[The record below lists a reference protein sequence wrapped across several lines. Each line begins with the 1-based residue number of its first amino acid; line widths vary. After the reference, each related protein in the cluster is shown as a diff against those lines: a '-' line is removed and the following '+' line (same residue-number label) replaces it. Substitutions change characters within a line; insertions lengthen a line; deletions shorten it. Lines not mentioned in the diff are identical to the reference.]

1 MFFQPIFYN
10 LKFSVTQAINP
21 HIQQPA
27 NKFVEKAVSLPSK
40 KVKNSGAKLP
50 KKILGKDISLHAQP
64 KTDMVVLSSAK
75 TKVQKTQNKTNNSYG
90 KNIKKVLN
98 KYFDNSD
105 VNADV
110 NAEQQIARQENLTSL
125 VNSYEKENLAQQ
137 RKNSFTNETI
147 KESRQKAIKLMI
159 DDGKEQLAMFKEDAK
174 QDNKLMANNIRKYYP
189 EYVPN
194 HEEIVYN
201 TSKIYQ

>member
-10 LKFSVTQAINP
+10 LKSSVTQAINP

-40 KVKNSGAKLP
+40 KVKNSAAKLP

-64 KTDMVVLSSAK
+64 KTDTVVLSSAK
-75 TKVQKTQNKTNNSYG
+75 TNVQKAQNKTNNSYG

-105 VNADV
+105 VNA
-110 NAEQQIARQENLTSL
+110 EQQIARQENLTSL
-125 VNSYEKENLAQQ
+125 VNSYEKENIARQ

-147 KESRQKAIKLMI
+147 KESRQNALNLMI
-159 DDGKEQLAMFKEDAK
+159 NDAKEKLAVFKEATK
-174 QDNKLMANNIRKYYP
+174 QDNELMANDIRKYYP

>member
-27 NKFVEKAVSLPSK
+27 NKFVEKAVTLPSK

-75 TKVQKTQNKTNNSYG
+75 TKVQKAQNKTNNSYG

-105 VNADV
+105 VNA
-110 NAEQQIARQENLTSL
+110 EQQIARQENLTSL
-125 VNSYEKENLAQQ
+125 VNSYEKENIARQ

-147 KESRQKAIKLMI
+147 KESRQNAIKLMT
-159 DDGKEQLAMFKEDAK
+159 DAGKEQLAMFKEVVK
-174 QDNKLMANNIRKYYP
+174 HDNRLMANDIRKHYP
-189 EYVPN
+189 EYIPS
-194 HEEIVYN
+194 HEEIVDY

>member
-27 NKFVEKAVSLPSK
+27 NKAVSLPSK

-75 TKVQKTQNKTNNSYG
+75 TKVQKAQNKTNNSYG

-105 VNADV
+105 VNA
-110 NAEQQIARQENLTSL
+110 EQQIARQENLTSL
-125 VNSYEKENLAQQ
+125 VNSYEKENIARQ
-137 RKNSFTNETI
+137 RKNSFTNETL
-147 KESRQKAIKLMI
+147 KESRQNALNLMI
-159 DDGKEQLAMFKEDAK
+159 NDAKEKLAVFKEATK
-174 QDNKLMANNIRKYYP
+174 QDNELMANDIRKYYP

>member
-64 KTDMVVLSSAK
+64 KTDTVVLSSAK

-105 VNADV
+105 VNA
-110 NAEQQIARQENLTSL
+110 EQQIARQENLASL
-125 VNSYEKENLAQQ
+125 VNSYEKENIVRQ
-137 RKNSFTNETI
+137 RKKSRTNETL
-147 KESRQKAIKLMI
+147 KESRQNAIKLMT
-159 DDGKEQLAMFKEDAK
+159 DYGKEQLAMFKEDTK
-174 QDNKLMANNIRKYYP
+174 QNNKLMANDIRKYYP

>member
-40 KVKNSGAKLP
+40 KVKNSGAKFP

-75 TKVQKTQNKTNNSYG
+75 TKVQKAQNKTNNSYG

-105 VNADV
+105 VNA
-110 NAEQQIARQENLTSL
+110 EQQIARQENLTSL
-125 VNSYEKENLAQQ
+125 VNSYEKENIVRQ
-137 RKNSFTNETI
+137 RKKSRTNETL
-147 KESRQKAIKLMI
+147 KESRQKAIKLMTE
-159 DDGKEQLAMFKEDAK
+159 DGKERLAMFKEVVK
-174 QDNKLMANNIRKYYP
+174 HDNRLMANDIRKYYP
-189 EYVPN
+189 EYIPS
-194 HEEIVYN
+194 HEEIVDY

>member
-75 TKVQKTQNKTNNSYG
+75 TKVQKAQNKTNNNYG

-98 KYFDNSD
+98 KYFDNS
-105 VNADV
+105 DV

-125 VNSYEKENLAQQ
+125 VNSYEKENIVRQ
-137 RKNSFTNETI
+137 RKKSRTNETL
-147 KESRQKAIKLMI
+147 KESRQNAIKLMT
-159 DDGKEQLAMFKEDAK
+159 DYGKEQLAMFKEDTK
-174 QDNKLMANNIRKYYP
+174 QNNKLMANDIRKYYP

>member
-64 KTDMVVLSSAK
+64 KTDTVVLSSAK
-75 TKVQKTQNKTNNSYG
+75 TKVQKAQNKTNNSYG
-90 KNIKKVLN
+90 KNIKKVLD
-98 KYFDNSD
+98 KYFDNS
-105 VNADV
+105 DV

-125 VNSYEKENLAQQ
+125 VNSYEKENIARQ

-147 KESRQKAIKLMI
+147 KESRQNALNLMI
-159 DDGKEQLAMFKEDAK
+159 NDAKEKLAVFKEATK
-174 QDNKLMANNIRKYYP
+174 QDNELMANDIRKYYP

-194 HEEIVYN
+194 HEEVVYN

>member
-75 TKVQKTQNKTNNSYG
+75 TKVQKAQNKTNNSYG

-105 VNADV
+105 VNA
-110 NAEQQIARQENLTSL
+110 EQQVARQENLTSL
-125 VNSYEKENLAQQ
+125 VNSYENENLAQQ

-147 KESRQKAIKLMI
+147 KESRQNALNLMI
-159 DDGKEQLAMFKEDAK
+159 NDAKEKLAVFKEATK
-174 QDNKLMANNIRKYYP
+174 QDNELMANDIRKYYP

>member
-75 TKVQKTQNKTNNSYG
+75 TKVQKAQNKTNNSYG

-105 VNADV
+105 VNA
-110 NAEQQIARQENLTSL
+110 EQQIARQENLTSL
-125 VNSYEKENLAQQ
+125 VNSYEKENIVRQ
-137 RKNSFTNETI
+137 RKKSRTNETL
-147 KESRQKAIKLMI
+147 KESRQNAIKLMT
-159 DDGKEQLAMFKEDAK
+159 DYGKEQLAMFKEVVK
-174 QDNKLMANNIRKYYP
+174 HDNRLMTNDIKKHYP

-194 HEEIVYN
+194 HEEIVYY

>member
-75 TKVQKTQNKTNNSYG
+75 TKVQKAQNKTNNSYG
-90 KNIKKVLN
+90 KDIKKVLN
-98 KYFDNSD
+98 KYFDNS
-105 VNADV
+105 DV

-125 VNSYEKENLAQQ
+125 VNSYEKENIARQ

-147 KESRQKAIKLMI
+147 KESRQNAIKLMT
-159 DDGKEQLAMFKEDAK
+159 DYGKEQLAMFKEVVK
-174 QDNKLMANNIRKYYP
+174 HDNRLMTNDIKKHYP

>member
-75 TKVQKTQNKTNNSYG
+75 TKVQKAQNKTNNSYG
-90 KNIKKVLN
+90 KNIKKVLD
-98 KYFDNSD
+98 KYFDNS
-105 VNADV
+105 DV

-125 VNSYEKENLAQQ
+125 VNSYEKENIVRQ
-137 RKNSFTNETI
+137 RKKSRTNETL
-147 KESRQKAIKLMI
+147 KESRQNALNLMI
-159 DDGKEQLAMFKEDAK
+159 NDAKEKLAVFKEATK
-174 QDNKLMANNIRKYYP
+174 QDNELMANDIRKYYP

>member
-75 TKVQKTQNKTNNSYG
+75 TKVQKAQNKTTNSYG
-90 KNIKKVLN
+90 KTIKKVLN
-98 KYFDNSD
+98 KYFDNS
-105 VNADV
+105 DV

-125 VNSYEKENLAQQ
+125 VNSYEKENIVRQ
-137 RKNSFTNETI
+137 RKKSRTNETI
-147 KESRQKAIKLMI
+147 KESRQNAIKLMT
-159 DDGKEQLAMFKEDAK
+159 DDGKERLAMFKEVVK
-174 QDNKLMANNIRKYYP
+174 HDNRLMANDIRKYYP
-189 EYVPN
+189 EYIPS
-194 HEEIVYN
+194 HEEIVDY

>member
-40 KVKNSGAKLP
+40 KVKNSAAKLP

-64 KTDMVVLSSAK
+64 KTDTVVLSSAK
-75 TKVQKTQNKTNNSYG
+75 TNVQKAQNKTNNSYG

-105 VNADV
+105 VNA
-110 NAEQQIARQENLTSL
+110 EQQIARQENLTSL
-125 VNSYEKENLAQQ
+125 VNSYEKENIARQ

-147 KESRQKAIKLMI
+147 KESRQNAIKLMT
-159 DDGKEQLAMFKEDAK
+159 DYGKEQLAMFKEVVK
-174 QDNKLMANNIRKYYP
+174 HENRLMTNDIKKHYP
-189 EYVPN
+189 EYIPS
-194 HEEIVYN
+194 HEEIVYY

>member
-40 KVKNSGAKLP
+40 KVKNSAAKLP

-64 KTDMVVLSSAK
+64 KTDTVVLSSAK
-75 TKVQKTQNKTNNSYG
+75 TKVQKAQNKTNNSYG

-105 VNADV
+105 VNA
-110 NAEQQIARQENLTSL
+110 EQQIARQENLTSL
-125 VNSYEKENLAQQ
+125 VNSYEKENIARQ

-147 KESRQKAIKLMI
+147 KESRQNAIKLMT
-159 DDGKEQLAMFKEDAK
+159 DDGKEQLAMFKEVVK
-174 QDNKLMANNIRKYYP
+174 HDNRLMANDIRKYYP
-189 EYVPN
+189 EYIPS

>member
-40 KVKNSGAKLP
+40 KVKNSAAKLP

-64 KTDMVVLSSAK
+64 KTDTVVLSSAK
-75 TKVQKTQNKTNNSYG
+75 TKVQKVQNKTNNSYG

-105 VNADV
+105 VNA
-110 NAEQQIARQENLTSL
+110 EQQIARQENLTSL
-125 VNSYEKENLAQQ
+125 VNSYEKENIARQ

-147 KESRQKAIKLMI
+147 KESRQNAIKLMT
-159 DDGKEQLAMFKEDAK
+159 DDGKEQLAMFKEVVK
-174 QDNKLMANNIRKYYP
+174 HDNRLMTNDIKKHYP
-189 EYVPN
+189 EYIPS
-194 HEEIVYN
+194 HEEIVDY

>member
-50 KKILGKDISLHAQP
+50 KKILGKDISLHAQS

-75 TKVQKTQNKTNNSYG
+75 TKVQKAQNKTNNSYG

-105 VNADV
+105 VNA
-110 NAEQQIARQENLTSL
+110 EQQIARQENLTSL
-125 VNSYEKENLAQQ
+125 VNSYEKENIVRQ
-137 RKNSFTNETI
+137 RKKSRTNETL
-147 KESRQKAIKLMI
+147 KESRQNAIKLMT
-159 DDGKEQLAMFKEDAK
+159 DYGKEQLAMFKEDTK
-174 QDNKLMANNIRKYYP
+174 QNNKLMANDIKKHYP

>member
-75 TKVQKTQNKTNNSYG
+75 TKVQKAQNKTNNSYG

-105 VNADV
+105 VNA
-110 NAEQQIARQENLTSL
+110 EQQIARQENLTSL
-125 VNSYEKENLAQQ
+125 VNSYEKENIVRQ
-137 RKNSFTNETI
+137 RKKSRTNETL
-147 KESRQKAIKLMI
+147 KESRQNAIKLMT
-159 DDGKEQLAMFKEDAK
+159 DYGKEQLAMFKEDTK
-174 QDNKLMANNIRKYYP
+174 QNNKLMANDIRKYYP

>member
-75 TKVQKTQNKTNNSYG
+75 TKVQKAQNKTNNSYG

-105 VNADV
+105 VNA
-110 NAEQQIARQENLTSL
+110 EQQIARQENLTSL
-125 VNSYEKENLAQQ
+125 VNSYEKENIARQ
-137 RKNSFTNETI
+137 RKKSRTNETL
-147 KESRQKAIKLMI
+147 KESRQNAIKLMT
-159 DDGKEQLAMFKEDAK
+159 DYGKEQLAMFKEDIK
-174 QDNKLMANNIRKYYP
+174 QDNKLMANDIRKYYP

>member
-64 KTDMVVLSSAK
+64 KTDMVVLSLAK
-75 TKVQKTQNKTNNSYG
+75 TKAQKAQNKTNNSYG

-105 VNADV
+105 VNA
-110 NAEQQIARQENLTSL
+110 EQQIARQENLASL
-125 VNSYEKENLAQQ
+125 VNSYEKENIVRQ
-137 RKNSFTNETI
+137 RKKSRTNETL
-147 KESRQKAIKLMI
+147 KESRQNAIKLMT
-159 DDGKEQLAMFKEDAK
+159 DYGKEQLAMFKEDTK
-174 QDNKLMANNIRKYYP
+174 QNNKLMANDIRKYYP

>member
-75 TKVQKTQNKTNNSYG
+75 TKVQKAQNKTNNSYG

-105 VNADV
+105 VNA
-110 NAEQQIARQENLTSL
+110 EQQIARQENLTSL
-125 VNSYEKENLAQQ
+125 VNSYEKENIVRQ
-137 RKNSFTNETI
+137 RKKSRTNETI
-147 KESRQKAIKLMI
+147 KESRQNAIKLMT
-159 DDGKEQLAMFKEDAK
+159 DYGKEQLAMFKEDTK
-174 QDNKLMANNIRKYYP
+174 QNNKLMANDIRKYYP

>member
-64 KTDMVVLSSAK
+64 KTDTVVLSSAK
-75 TKVQKTQNKTNNSYG
+75 TKVQKVQNKTNNSYG

-105 VNADV
+105 VNA
-110 NAEQQIARQENLTSL
+110 EQQIARQENLTSL
-125 VNSYEKENLAQQ
+125 VNSYEKENIARQ

-147 KESRQKAIKLMI
+147 KESRQNAIKLMT
-159 DDGKEQLAMFKEDAK
+159 DDGKEQLAMFKEVVK
-174 QDNKLMANNIRKYYP
+174 HDNRLMANDIRKYYP
-189 EYVPN
+189 EYIPS
-194 HEEIVYN
+194 HEEIVDL

>member
-40 KVKNSGAKLP
+40 KVKNSGVKLP

-75 TKVQKTQNKTNNSYG
+75 TKVQKAQNKTNNSYG
-90 KNIKKVLN
+90 KNIKKVLD

-105 VNADV
+105 VNV
-110 NAEQQIARQENLTSL
+110 EQQIARQENLTSL
-125 VNSYEKENLAQQ
+125 VNSYEKENIVRQ
-137 RKNSFTNETI
+137 RKKSRTNETL
-147 KESRQKAIKLMI
+147 KESRQNALNLMI
-159 DDGKEQLAMFKEDAK
+159 NDAKEKLAVFKEATK
-174 QDNKLMANNIRKYYP
+174 QDNELMANDIRKYYP

>member
-27 NKFVEKAVSLPSK
+27 NKFVEKAVTLPSK

-64 KTDMVVLSSAK
+64 KTDTVVLSSAK
-75 TKVQKTQNKTNNSYG
+75 TKVQKAQNKTNNSYG

-105 VNADV
+105 VNA
-110 NAEQQIARQENLTSL
+110 EQQIARQENLTSL
-125 VNSYEKENLAQQ
+125 VNSYEKENIARQ

-147 KESRQKAIKLMI
+147 KESRQNAIKLMT
-159 DDGKEQLAMFKEDAK
+159 DAGKEQLAMFKEVVK
-174 QDNKLMANNIRKYYP
+174 HDNRLMANDIRKHYP
-189 EYVPN
+189 EYIPS
-194 HEEIVYN
+194 HEEIVDY

>member
-27 NKFVEKAVSLPSK
+27 NKFVEKVVSLSSK
-40 KVKNSGAKLP
+40 KVKNSAAKLP

-64 KTDMVVLSSAK
+64 KTDTVVLSSAK
-75 TKVQKTQNKTNNSYG
+75 TNVQKAQNKTNNSYG

-105 VNADV
+105 VNA
-110 NAEQQIARQENLTSL
+110 EQQIARQENLTSL
-125 VNSYEKENLAQQ
+125 VNSYEKENIARQ

-147 KESRQKAIKLMI
+147 KESRQNAIKLMT
-159 DDGKEQLAMFKEDAK
+159 DYGKEQLAMFKEVVK
-174 QDNKLMANNIRKYYP
+174 HDNRLMTNDIRKYYP

>member
-75 TKVQKTQNKTNNSYG
+75 TKVQKAQNKTNNSYG
-90 KNIKKVLN
+90 KDIKKVLN

-105 VNADV
+105 VNA
-110 NAEQQIARQENLTSL
+110 EQQIARQENLTNL
-125 VNSYEKENLAQQ
+125 VNSYEKENIFRQ
-137 RKNSFTNETI
+137 RKKSRTNETL
-147 KESRQKAIKLMI
+147 KESRQNAIKLMT
-159 DDGKEQLAMFKEDAK
+159 DYGKEQLAMFKEVVK
-174 QDNKLMANNIRKYYP
+174 HDNRLMTNDIKKHYP

>member
-40 KVKNSGAKLP
+40 KVKNSGAKLL

-75 TKVQKTQNKTNNSYG
+75 TKVQKAQNKTNNSYG

-105 VNADV
+105 VNA
-110 NAEQQIARQENLTSL
+110 EQQIARQENLTSL
-125 VNSYEKENLAQQ
+125 VNSYEKENIVRQ
-137 RKNSFTNETI
+137 RKKSRTNETL
-147 KESRQKAIKLMI
+147 KESRQNAIKLMT
-159 DDGKEQLAMFKEDAK
+159 DYGKEQLAMFKEDTK
-174 QDNKLMANNIRKYYP
+174 QNNKLMANDIRKYYP

>member
-40 KVKNSGAKLP
+40 KVKNSGAKFP
-50 KKILGKDISLHAQP
+50 KKILGKDILLHAQP

-75 TKVQKTQNKTNNSYG
+75 TKVQKAQNKTNNSYG

-105 VNADV
+105 VNA
-110 NAEQQIARQENLTSL
+110 EQQIARQENLTSL
-125 VNSYEKENLAQQ
+125 VNSYEKENIVRQ

-147 KESRQKAIKLMI
+147 KESRQNALNLMI
-159 DDGKEQLAMFKEDAK
+159 NDAKEKLAVFKEATK
-174 QDNKLMANNIRKYYP
+174 QDNELMANDIRKYYP

>member
-64 KTDMVVLSSAK
+64 KTDTVVLSSAK
-75 TKVQKTQNKTNNSYG
+75 TKVQKAQNKTNNSYG
-90 KNIKKVLN
+90 KDIKKVLN

-105 VNADV
+105 VNA
-110 NAEQQIARQENLTSL
+110 EKQIDKQKNLTNL
-125 VNSYEKENLAQQ
+125 VNSYEKENIVRQ
-137 RKNSFTNETI
+137 RKNSFTNETL
-147 KESRQKAIKLMI
+147 KESRQNAIKLMT
-159 DDGKEQLAMFKEDAK
+159 DYGKEQLAMFKEVVK
-174 QDNKLMANNIRKYYP
+174 HDNRLMTNDIKKHYP
-189 EYVPN
+189 EYIPS

>member
-40 KVKNSGAKLP
+40 KVKNSGAKFP

-75 TKVQKTQNKTNNSYG
+75 TKVQKAQNKTNNSYG
-90 KNIKKVLN
+90 KTIKKVLN
-98 KYFDNSD
+98 KYFDNS
-105 VNADV
+105 DV

-159 DDGKEQLAMFKEDAK
+159 DDGKEQLAMFKEVVK
-174 QDNKLMANNIRKYYP
+174 HDNRLMANDIRKYYP
-189 EYVPN
+189 EYIPS
-194 HEEIVYN
+194 HEEIVDY

>member
-75 TKVQKTQNKTNNSYG
+75 TKAQKAQNKTNNSYG

-105 VNADV
+105 VNA
-110 NAEQQIARQENLTSL
+110 EQQIARQENLTSL
-125 VNSYEKENLAQQ
+125 VNSYEKENIARQ

-147 KESRQKAIKLMI
+147 KESRQNALNLMI
-159 DDGKEQLAMFKEDAK
+159 NDAKEKLAMFKEVVK
-174 QDNKLMANNIRKYYP
+174 HDNRLMTNDIKKHYP
-189 EYVPN
+189 EYIPS
-194 HEEIVYN
+194 HEEIVDY

>member
-40 KVKNSGAKLP
+40 KVKNSGAKFP
-50 KKILGKDISLHAQP
+50 KKILGKDISLHAQS

-75 TKVQKTQNKTNNSYG
+75 TKVQKAQNKTNNSYG

-125 VNSYEKENLAQQ
+125 VNSYEKENIMRQ
-137 RKNSFTNETI
+137 RKKSRTNETL
-147 KESRQKAIKLMI
+147 KESRQNAIRLMT
-159 DDGKEQLAMFKEDAK
+159 DHGKEQLAMFKEVVK
-174 QDNKLMANNIRKYYP
+174 HDNRLMANDIRKYYP
-189 EYVPN
+189 EYIPS
-194 HEEIVYN
+194 HEEIVDY

>member
-75 TKVQKTQNKTNNSYG
+75 TKVQKAQNKTNNSYG

-105 VNADV
+105 VNA
-110 NAEQQIARQENLTSL
+110 EQQIARQENLTSL
-125 VNSYEKENLAQQ
+125 VNSYEKENIARQ

-147 KESRQKAIKLMI
+147 KESRQNALNLMI
-159 DDGKEQLAMFKEDAK
+159 NDAKEKLAVFKEATK
-174 QDNKLMANNIRKYYP
+174 QDNKLMANDIRKYYP

>member
-40 KVKNSGAKLP
+40 KVKNSAAKLP

-64 KTDMVVLSSAK
+64 KTDTVVLSSAK
-75 TKVQKTQNKTNNSYG
+75 TKVLKAQNKTNNSYG

-105 VNADV
+105 VNA
-110 NAEQQIARQENLTSL
+110 EQQIARQENLTSL
-125 VNSYEKENLAQQ
+125 VNSYEKENIARQ

-147 KESRQKAIKLMI
+147 KESRQNAIKLMT
-159 DDGKEQLAMFKEDAK
+159 DDGKEQLAMFKEVVK
-174 QDNKLMANNIRKYYP
+174 HDNRLMTNDIKKHYP
-189 EYVPN
+189 EYIPS
-194 HEEIVYN
+194 HEEIVYY

>member
-40 KVKNSGAKLP
+40 KVKNSAAKLP

-64 KTDMVVLSSAK
+64 KTDTVVLSSAK
-75 TKVQKTQNKTNNSYG
+75 TKVQKAQNKTNNSYG

-105 VNADV
+105 VNA
-110 NAEQQIARQENLTSL
+110 EQQIARQENLTSL
-125 VNSYEKENLAQQ
+125 VNSYEKENIARQ

-147 KESRQKAIKLMI
+147 KESRQNAIKLMT
-159 DDGKEQLAMFKEDAK
+159 DDGKEQLAMFKEVVK
-174 QDNKLMANNIRKYYP
+174 HENRLMTNDIKKHYP
-189 EYVPN
+189 EYIPS
-194 HEEIVYN
+194 HEEIVYY

>member
-1 MFFQPIFYN
+1 MFVQPIFYN
-10 LKFSVTQAINP
+10 LKLSVTQAINP
-21 HIQQPA
+21 HIQQSA

-75 TKVQKTQNKTNNSYG
+75 SKVQKVQNKTKNNNG
-90 KNIKKVLN
+90 KNIKNVLN
-98 KYFDNSD
+98 KYFDNS
-105 VNADV
+105 DV

-125 VNSYEKENLAQQ
+125 VNSYEKENIVRQ
-137 RKNSFTNETI
+137 RKKSRTNETL
-147 KESRQKAIKLMI
+147 KESRQNAIKLMT
-159 DDGKEQLAMFKEDAK
+159 DYGKEQLAMFKEVVK
-174 QDNKLMANNIRKYYP
+174 HDNRLMTNDIKKHYP
-189 EYVPN
+189 EYIPS
-194 HEEIVYN
+194 HEEIVDY

>member
-64 KTDMVVLSSAK
+64 KTDIVVLSSAK
-75 TKVQKTQNKTNNSYG
+75 TKVQKAQNKTNNSYG
-90 KNIKKVLN
+90 KNIKKVLD

-105 VNADV
+105 VNV
-110 NAEQQIARQENLTSL
+110 EQQIARQENLTSL
-125 VNSYEKENLAQQ
+125 VNSYEKENIARQ
-137 RKNSFTNETI
+137 RKKSRTNETL
-147 KESRQKAIKLMI
+147 KESRQNAIKLMT
-159 DDGKEQLAMFKEDAK
+159 DYGKEQLAMFKEDTK
-174 QDNKLMANNIRKYYP
+174 QNNKLMANDIRKYYP

>member
-21 HIQQPA
+21 HIQQSA
-27 NKFVEKAVSLPSK
+27 NKFVEKAISLPSK

-64 KTDMVVLSSAK
+64 KTDMVILSSAK
-75 TKVQKTQNKTNNSYG
+75 SKVQKVQNKTKNNNG
-90 KNIKKVLN
+90 KNIKNVLN
-98 KYFDNSD
+98 KYFDNS
-105 VNADV
+105 DV

-125 VNSYEKENLAQQ
+125 VNSYEKENIVRQ
-137 RKNSFTNETI
+137 RKKSRTNETL
-147 KESRQKAIKLMI
+147 KESRQNAIKLMT
-159 DDGKEQLAMFKEDAK
+159 DHGKEQLAMFKEVVK
-174 QDNKLMANNIRKYYP
+174 HDNRLMANDIRKYYP
-189 EYVPN
+189 EYIPS
-194 HEEIVYN
+194 HEEIVDL